1 MAAVS
6 CTISSHDTEG
16 TRPRRDIEVK
26 CRGTLRP
33 GVSGFAESLV
43 VIRPELLVLLDEV
56 NQIIGNRL
64 CVDSVHVSR
73 LLLLVTT
80 FQ

>member
-1 MAAVS
+1 M
-6 CTISSHDTEG
+6 
-16 TRPRRDIEVK
+16 R
-26 CRGTLRP
+26 L

-64 CVDSVHVSR
+64 CVDGVHVSR
-73 LLLLVTT
+73 LLLIGYHVPVIAALIVTVVYLSHR
-80 FQ
+80 

>member
-1 MAAVS
+1 MARVS
-6 CTISSHDTEG
+6 CAIPSHDTEG
-16 TRPRRDIEVK
+16 TRLGRDIEVK
-26 CRGTLRP
+26 CRGGLRP

-43 VIRPELLVLLDEV
+43 VIRPDLLVLLEV

-64 CVDSVHVSR
+64 CVDGVHVSR